1 MRYDGDDDGDESD
14 VITIPV
20 PISRIA
26 YFRPERRLMVD
37 GTSDKPYDSQIVTGN
52 SGLWVVPENFDLH
65 NNPNLTLLSLMI
77 HASEVLSEK

>member
-1 MRYDGDDDGDESD
+1 MIHDGVDDDEAE
-14 VITIPV
+14 VPILPV

-37 GTSDKPYDSQIVTGN
+37 GTSDKPYDSQIMTGN
-52 SGLWVVPENFDLH
+52 TGLWVVPENFDLH